1 MIHFLINKSVFRCLF
16 QVCFLKPLS
25 ISYCVNYIGFE
36 LCCVCV
42 SLSQTHCQIFQVTY
56 MILIKYISVPFSP
69 QSLLIQLYI
78 FNMKEKQFDL
88 PDICLLFIELC
99 FIMSLFP
106 FYKIHCFNF
115 LPTSGYI
122 IGIFQYILPF
132 ISQFKVMSI
141 F

>member
-1 MIHFLINKSVFRCLF
+1 MIHFLINKSVFRCLL

-36 LCCVCV
+36 LCCVCF
-42 SLSQTHCQIFQVTY
+42 SLSNTLSNLPGHLHDINKIYFCPLF
-56 MILIKYISVPFSP
+56 P

-99 FIMSLFP
+99 FIVSLFP